1 MSSFKVGDT
10 VILTQNEEELSR
22 FTDWAQMLI
31 TTKARCMVTS
41 VNERTL
47 RAKVLEGKERY
58 DKKGFSEKG
67 KNNFVGNRDKFKR
80 IFNTLILI

>member
-1 MSSFKVGDT
+1 MSEFKVGDT

-47 RAKVLEGKERY
+47 RAKVLEGKER
-58 DKKGFSEKG
+58 GRGVSAP
-67 KNNFVGNRDKFKR
+67 FKR
-80 IFNTLILI
+80 FLKYSNSLDEL